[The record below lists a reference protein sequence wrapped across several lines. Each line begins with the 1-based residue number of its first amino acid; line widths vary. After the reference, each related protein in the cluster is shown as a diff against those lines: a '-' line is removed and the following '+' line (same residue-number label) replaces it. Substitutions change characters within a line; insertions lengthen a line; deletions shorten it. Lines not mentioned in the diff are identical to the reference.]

1 MNKVM
6 EKICKIK
13 RIPLAL
19 RFTVMV
25 FIIMV
30 FSLAIVFFIAM
41 LLVRLGLHHF
51 RSAMMPFL
59 LLALSSIFVGTI
71 LSIIFSRI
79 FLSPFRKIIV
89 ATDKLAA
96 GDFSVRLDLNEDS
109 PELMKLNESFNHMAT
124 ELGNIEMLRADFIN
138 NFSHEFKTPIVSM
151 RGFAKMLKYEN
162 LSQEERNE
170 YLDIIISES
179 DRLSDLATN
188 VLNLSKIENQTILS
202 DQTTYN
208 VSEQIRRVVA
218 LLENKWN
225 AKHMEIYL
233 ECEEINIY
241 ACAEL
246 LWQVWLNL
254 LDNSIKFSP
263 EYSVIEVSIK
273 QEDAETVFRFAD
285 QGCGIEEESLAR
297 IFDKFY
303 QSDTSHTTQ
312 GNGLGLTLVKK
323 ILSLHHGSVSVP
335 VTGNSGTTFEIRLP
349 STSSIK

>member
-1 MNKVM
+1 M

-13 RIPLAL
+13 KAPLAL

-59 LLALSSIFVGTI
+59 LLALPSIFVGTI
-71 LSIIFSRI
+71 LSVIFSRI

-109 PELMKLNESFNHMAT
+109 PELMKLNESFNHMAA

-273 QEDAETVFRFAD
+273 QEAAETVFRFAD
-285 QGCGIEEESLAR
+285 QGCGIAEKSLAR

-312 GNGLGLTLVKK
+312 GNGLGLTLVQK
-323 ILSLHHGSVSVP
+323 ILSLHRGSISVP
-335 VTGNSGTTFEIRLP
+335 VTGSSGTTFEIRLP
-349 STSSIK
+349 NISSSN

>member
-1 MNKVM
+1 MSKVA
-6 EKICKIK
+6 EKIYRIK
-13 RIPLAL
+13 KAPLAL

-25 FIIMV
+25 FVIMV
-30 FSLAIVFFIAM
+30 FSMVIVFFIAM
-41 LLVRLGLHHF
+41 FLIRLGLYHF

-59 LLALSSIFVGTI
+59 MLALPSIFVGII
-71 LSIIFSRI
+71 LSVIFSRI
-79 FLSPFRKIIV
+79 FLSPFRKMIV
-89 ATDKLAA
+89 ATDKLAS
-96 GDFSVRLDLNEDS
+96 GDFSVRLDLGEDS
-109 PELMKLNESFNHMAT
+109 PELMKLSESFNHMAA
-124 ELGNIEMLRADFIN
+124 ELGNIEMLRADFVN

-225 AKHMEIYL
+225 ARHMEIYL

-263 EYSVIEVSIK
+263 EYSVIEISVK
-273 QEDAETVFRFAD
+273 QDAAETVFRFAD
-285 QGCGIEEESLAR
+285 QGCGIEEKSLAR

-303 QSDTSHTTQ
+303 QSDMSHTTQ

-323 ILSLHHGSVSVP
+323 ILSLHRGSVSVTA
-335 VTGNSGTTFEIRLP
+335 TGSSGTTFEIRLP
-349 STSSIK
+349 R